1 MSFDESIGDHVIAS
15 QQVSPLKCWPVWK
28 ISTDN
33 AGSDNPER
41 GEKEKKK
48 NEKERHYSINF
59 IYIFFLSHN
68 SQYPILQSRLQ
79 FPVIES
85 LCKRI
90 WARDIGYRL
99 TLQSFQ

>member
-1 MSFDESIGDHVIAS
+1 MKVVGDHVIAS

-48 NEKERHYSINF
+48 RKREASFHKLYL
-59 IYIFFLSHN
+59 YFFFVP
-68 SQYPILQSRLQ
+68 Q
-79 FPVIES
+79 
-85 LCKRI
+85 
-90 WARDIGYRL
+90 
-99 TLQSFQ
+99 

>member
-1 MSFDESIGDHVIAS
+1 MSFDESNGDHVIAS

-48 NEKERHYSINF
+48 RKREASFHKLYL
-59 IYIFFLSHN
+59 YFFLSHN

>member
-48 NEKERHYSINF
+48 KRKREASFHKLYLYFFFCPTIASIQSCNRGYSF
-59 IYIFFLSHN
+59 
-68 SQYPILQSRLQ
+68 RLLNRY
-79 FPVIES
+79 VS
-85 LCKRI
+85 
-90 WARDIGYRL
+90 GYG
-99 TLQSFQ
+99 QEI

>member
-48 NEKERHYSINF
+48 NEKERHHSINF
-59 IYIFFLSHN
+59 IYIFFFCPTIAS
-68 SQYPILQSRLQ
+68 IQSCNRGYSFRLLNRY
-79 FPVIES
+79 VS
-85 LCKRI
+85 
-90 WARDIGYRL
+90 GYG
-99 TLQSFQ
+99 QEI